1 MKSNLIFKLITVTI
15 VLLPTIYGMEPEDNS
30 RFRQI
35 DSNHILDVK
44 TGKTWWRPEL
54 PKHYM
59 GKDWKLKKVE
69 KREQKEPISPEPS
82 MPEPFEFE

>member
-1 MKSNLIFKLITVTI
+1 MKLGIILNLMTITI
-15 VLLPTIYGMEPEDNS
+15 LSLPAIYGMEPGNNP
-30 RFRQI
+30 RFRRI
-35 DSNHILDVK
+35 DENHIKDIK
-44 TGKTWWRPEL
+44 TGTIWWRPEL